1 MSTDEKQPAGTPKVT
16 IDSVR
21 EWLIQTTRLFAKF
34 SIILLIIGSALVLS
48 FALDLPLY
56 VSYSLVLLIAAVLFI
71 MLIMVSIKNIVYLYL
86 KTSIWGQIVL
96 YLLIALIS
104 ARAYLWAIGE
114 VNRIFLVDPSNLAL
128 TTSVLTGIIFFKY
141 AIMALLGSYL
151 IAIGLYFYIRY
162 ANKTA
167 INKTAI
173 NNRQPLGK
181 KMFSGSAFVIVV
193 SMNLIAAG
201 NISKYSDVMIQVF
214 AINIDFYS
222 HYTCTGDDF
231 DNSDGVLFLSASDIL
246 VAKETAPLTFEFKK
260 VKCEP

>member
-71 MLIMVSIKNIVYLYL
+71 ILIMVSIKNIVYLYL

-114 VNRIFLVDPSNLAL
+114 GNRIFLVDPSNLAL
-128 TTSVLTGIIFFKY
+128 TTSV
-141 AIMALLGSYL
+141 
-151 IAIGLYFYIRY
+151 
-162 ANKTA
+162 
-167 INKTAI
+167 
-173 NNRQPLGK
+173 
-181 KMFSGSAFVIVV
+181 
-193 SMNLIAAG
+193 
-201 NISKYSDVMIQVF
+201 
-214 AINIDFYS
+214 
-222 HYTCTGDDF
+222 
-231 DNSDGVLFLSASDIL
+231 
-246 VAKETAPLTFEFKK
+246 
-260 VKCEP
+260 

>member
-71 MLIMVSIKNIVYLYL
+71 ILIMVSIKNIVYLYL

-128 TTSVLTGIIFFKY
+128 TTRGCIE
-141 AIMALLGSYL
+141 LG
-151 IAIGLYFYIRY
+151 
-162 ANKTA
+162 
-167 INKTAI
+167 
-173 NNRQPLGK
+173 
-181 KMFSGSAFVIVV
+181 
-193 SMNLIAAG
+193 
-201 NISKYSDVMIQVF
+201 
-214 AINIDFYS
+214 
-222 HYTCTGDDF
+222 
-231 DNSDGVLFLSASDIL
+231 NS
-246 VAKETAPLTFEFKK
+246 
-260 VKCEP
+260 

>member
-1 MSTDEKQPAGTPKVT
+1 MSIDDKKPADTSKVT
-16 IDSVR
+16 VDAVR

-34 SIILLIIGSALVLS
+34 AIILLILGGALLLS
-48 FALDLPLY
+48 FALHLPIY

-96 YLLIALIS
+96 YLLVALIS
-104 ARAYLWAIGE
+104 AHAYLYAIGE

-128 TTSVLTGIIFFKY
+128 TTSVLTGIVFFKY

-151 IAIGLYFYIRY
+151 IAIGLYFYIKQTDKS
-162 ANKTA
+162 AV
-167 INKTAI
+167 

-181 KMFSGSAFVIVV
+181 KMLTGIAFVFITSISLVT
-193 SMNLIAAG
+193 AG
-201 NISKYSDVMIQVF
+201 HISKYSDALIKAF
-214 AINIDFYS
+214 ALKIDFYS

-231 DNSDGVLFLSASDIL
+231 RDVEGVLFLSASDIL
-246 VAKETAPLTFEFKK
+246 VAKKVDSMEWKFKN

>member
-1 MSTDEKQPAGTPKVT
+1 MSIDEQKTLDASNITV
-16 IDSVR
+16 DAVR

-34 SIILLIIGSALVLS
+34 AIILLIVGSALVVS
-48 FALDLPLY
+48 FALHLPLY
-56 VSYSLVLLIAAVLFI
+56 MSYSLILLVAAVLFI
-71 MLIMVSIKNIVYLYL
+71 ILIMVSIKNIVYLYL

-96 YLLIALIS
+96 YILVALLS

-151 IAIGLYFYIRY
+151 MAIGLYFYIKRTD
-162 ANKTA
+162 KSV
-167 INKTAI
+167 IND
-173 NNRQPLGK
+173 RQHLGK
-181 KMFSGSAFVIVV
+181 KVFSGIAFVFITSISLV
-193 SMNLIAAG
+193 AAG
-201 NISKYSDVMIQVF
+201 HISKYSDVLIQ
-214 AINIDFYS
+214 ALALKIDFYS

-231 DNSDGVLFLSASDIL
+231 KDIEGVLFLSASDIL
-246 VAKETAPLTFEFKK
+246 IAKKIGTMEWEFKK

>member
-1 MSTDEKQPAGTPKVT
+1 MSIDEKPPVDMPKVT
-16 IDSVR
+16 VDTVR

-34 SIILLIIGSALVLS
+34 AIILLIVGSALVVS
-48 FALDLPLY
+48 FALHLPLY

-96 YLLIALIS
+96 YLLVALLS

-151 IAIGLYFYIRY
+151 MAIGLYFYI
-162 ANKTA
+162 KQTDQS
-167 INKTAI
+167 AI
-173 NNRQPLGK
+173 NNRQHLGK
-181 KMFSGSAFVIVV
+181 KVLSGIAFVFITSISLV
-193 SMNLIAAG
+193 AAG
-201 NISKYSDVMIQVF
+201 HISKYSDVLIQ
-214 AINIDFYS
+214 ALALKIDFYS
-222 HYTCTGDDF
+222 HSTCTGEDF
-231 DNSDGVLFLSASDIL
+231 KDIKGVLFLSASDIL
-246 VAKETAPLTFEFKK
+246 VAKEVGTMEWEFKK